1 MFCSFW
7 STVRLYDS
15 EFQIEGVL
23 TLNVFTD
30 IILGTKRNS
39 FSDDGNFLI
48 RSSVCVCFQWEMFSV
63 PELENFLAI
72 LTREEADHMD
82 RLRTRYFRLRVHL
95 LNRVRDLLGHWTR
108 FWVCL
113 CLCVCV
119 CVCVSW
125 PGFTHTLFAKNIPWL
140 SMTWKVHFPWPCDVT
155 QQCTMFLLLHNN

>member
-1 MFCSFW
+1 MFSPT
-7 STVRLYDS
+7 SSSVQRGTVS
-15 EFQIEGVL
+15 L
-23 TLNVFTD
+23 TMVT
-30 IILGTKRNS
+30 
-39 FSDDGNFLI
+39 
-48 RSSVCVCFQWEMFSV
+48 SSVCVCFQWEMFSV

-119 CVCVSW
+119 CVCVCVSW
-125 PGFTHTLFAKNIPWL
+125 PGSHTHFLQKIFL
-140 SMTWKVHFPWPCDVT
+140 DFPWPGKFTFHDRVT
-155 QQCTMFLLLHNN
+155 SHNSAPCFYFYIITSIRNIKFYQLQVVL